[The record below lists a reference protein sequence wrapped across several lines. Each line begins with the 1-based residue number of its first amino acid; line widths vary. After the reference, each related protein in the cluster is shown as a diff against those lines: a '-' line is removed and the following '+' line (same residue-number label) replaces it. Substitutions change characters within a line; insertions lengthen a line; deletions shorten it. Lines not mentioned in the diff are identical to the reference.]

1 MKQLIVIHTST
12 RSYAANCI
20 LYQHEKNVRLS
31 QVSKTKIAYSYY
43 RNYSSAVEIFRL
55 EKLFI
60 NV

>member
-1 MKQLIVIHTST
+1 MQLTVYYINMK
-12 RSYAANCI
+12 
-20 LYQHEKNVRLS
+20 KNVRLS